1 MDNLSNRDKI
11 RFTEL
16 FKDYTEDKSDRKD
29 YVMIQKR
36 EYNPELSLFA
46 NLALDLV
53 DFKDRV
59 RPLARDMAL
68 LDVTRPLQK
77 KNVDE
82 IFRENE
88 ELRRVFQEVK
98 EVVDKEAVQE
108 GYSSLELEG
117 PDSNKPTK
125 TQ

>member
-11 RFTEL
+11 RFTEIFDDPSE
-16 FKDYTEDKSDRKD
+16 FKADQKD
-29 YVMIQKR
+29 FVMIQKR

-77 KNVDE
+77 HN
-82 IFRENE
+82 IN
-88 ELRRVFQEVK
+88 
-98 EVVDKEAVQE
+98 
-108 GYSSLELEG
+108 ELE
-117 PDSNKPTK
+117 
-125 TQ
+125 

>member
-1 MDNLSNRDKI
+1 
-11 RFTEL
+11 
-16 FKDYTEDKSDRKD
+16 
-29 YVMIQKR
+29 MIQKR

-77 KNVDE
+77 HNVDE
-82 IFRENE
+82 
-88 ELRRVFQEVK
+88 LLK
-98 EVVDKEAVQE
+98 ERAQLHTALKDVEAQLEKEAIEE
-108 GYSSLELEG
+108 GYSSRELEG
-117 PDSNKPTK
+117 PDAKRNKR
-125 TQ
+125 Q